1 MSDAAVEA
9 RVDLTDAEPPGTD
22 EEPFAA
28 APSPQAGP
36 VPDART
42 VEIAGLRRLVAA
54 ILVLHLIAALY
65 FAKDLILP
73 LILGVLLA
81 LTFSPLV
88 RATVRAGAPT
98 AMAAGS
104 FVCLLGSGAVALI
117 LSLSD
122 RVSELAAEAPRLGF
136 LLRQKLAGLNASVE
150 AVKDASEE
158 VEKIADAALSSG
170 EPTVVVAQP
179 GMLGAAIGNLAGGA
193 TTLAVAFVLA
203 LFILAA
209 GRGVHAKLVRAFP
222 TFREKRN
229 ALETVYEI
237 EIRISR
243 YLLTITLI
251 NAGLGLAI
259 FLAFL
264 AVGMPYA
271 YLWGIGAFLLNFI
284 PFVGTAIGTATAAA
298 VSIVTFDSIGYAM
311 LAPLAYLALG
321 SLEGQVVTPSILG
334 RRLELSA
341 IAVLVSLIFWTWA
354 WGVAGALLAVPL
366 LVLVKAVADRI
377 DALRTLALLLSS
389 EPEAR
394 DP

>member
-1 MSDAAVEA
+1 MKEPAGADDEPAAV
-9 RVDLTDAEPPGTD
+9 
-22 EEPFAA
+22 AA
-28 APSPQAGP
+28 APSPQVEPAG
-36 VPDART
+36 DARA
-42 VEIAGLRRLVAA
+42 VEIAGLRRVAAA
-54 ILVLHLIAALY
+54 ILVLHLIAAIY

-73 LILGVLLA
+73 LILGILLA
-81 LTFSPLV
+81 LTFSPMV

-98 AMAAGS
+98 AVAAAT
-104 FVCLLGSGAVALI
+104 FVCLLGGAAVAMI

-136 LLRQKLAGLNASVE
+136 LLRQKLAQLSASVE
-150 AVKDASEE
+150 AVKDASAE

-193 TTLAVAFVLA
+193 TTLAVALVLA

-243 YLLTITLI
+243 YLFTIALI
-251 NAGLGLAI
+251 NAGLGVAI

-264 AVGMPYA
+264 ALGMPYA
-271 YLWGIGAFLLNFI
+271 HLWGIGAFLLNFI
-284 PFVGTAIGTATAAA
+284 PFVGTVVGAATAAA
-298 VSIVTFDSIGYAM
+298 VAIVTFDGIGYAL

-321 SLEGQVVTPSILG
+321 GLEGQVVTPSILG

-366 LVLVKAVADRI
+366 LVLVKAVAERI
-377 DALRTLALLLSS
+377 DALRSLSQLLSA
-389 EPEAR
+389 EPASR